1 MHEIR
6 RSRHRSVPSMKVAK
20 PTNLTSLLSEV
31 SDGAHIGLL
40 GGSFN
45 PAHEGHL
52 DISLLALEKLG
63 LDSVWWLVTPQNPLK
78 PKKGMALLSDR
89 LSNAQNRAD
98 DPRISV
104 TDIETELGTLFTAD
118 TLTALRNRF
127 SETYFVWLMGADN
140 LLQMHH
146 WRQWSQI
153 FYTVPVAVFARP
165 NYSHRAENA
174 EATKRFAKYRIPVF
188 KAPHLAEEQPPAW
201 VFFKQPLNP
210 ISATEI
216 RSYNEND

>member
-1 MHEIR
+1 MPAVKKANPTVLSSPTSEI
-6 RSRHRSVPSMKVAK
+6 SVG
-20 PTNLTSLLSEV
+20 TN
-31 SDGAHIGLL
+31 IGLL

-52 DISLLALEKLG
+52 EISLLALEKLS
-63 LDSVWWLVTPQNPLK
+63 LDCIWWMVSPQNPLK
-78 PKKGMALLSDR
+78 PKKGMASISER
-89 LSNAQNRAD
+89 LSTARSTAD

-104 TDIETELGTLFTAD
+104 TDIETELGTLYTAD
-118 TLTALRNRF
+118 TLLALRDHF
-127 SETYFVWLMGADN
+127 SETRFVWLMGADN

-146 WRQWSQI
+146 WQKWSKI

-165 NYSHRAENA
+165 NYSLPAEKA
-174 EATKRFAKYRIPVF
+174 EATKRFAGYRMPILQ
-188 KAPHLAEEQPPAW
+188 AHHLAGKQPPAW